1 MRYATS
7 YDVGDRKRGEGINE
21 DSVAVL
27 AFEDGHRDGYLGR
40 WRARAGP
47 ETDEGRAGTESSHDA
62 VAAAVADA
70 EAEES
75 ASEEADAEASS
86 QTDDGDTPPSTDS
99 DGGPFDELDLT
110 DPTADDDTESAAD
123 DDAERD
129 DEERGDRDRDERES
143 ATESVDVTEVAGTAD
158 EDDPSD
164 LPATRSVGVFALA
177 DGAGGHDAG
186 DVASYVAST
195 VVCERLAELAVRAA
209 RSDPV
214 AFDVEVDV
222 GPDRPDHADVQ
233 AAIEDAIVAAHREIL
248 RQANEADQ
256 GAYTTI
262 VAGVAVDGELHYGW
276 VGDSR
281 AYVVNPVHERIEQL
295 TKDHSVVTELEDAG
309 EIDEVESHVH
319 PRGNEITSAIGGRPG
334 EDPEEATVPVET
346 HTVPLYA
353 EDVVLVTSDGL
364 IDAQTDAPSLYDRYV
379 AAGRSDEVGEE
390 VLDAVVTDPEI
401 LETVLEATDLDAA
414 ARDLVSLANAR
425 GGKDNVS
432 HVLLQDPALGATPP
446 TDRLPVRAI
455 DPDDP
460 IEDRQTVIV
469 PEE

>member
-7 YDVGDRKRGEGINE
+7 YDVGERKRGEGINE

-27 AFEDGHRDGYLGR
+27 VFEDGHRDGYLGR
-40 WRARAGP
+40 WRTRSDP
-47 ETDEGRAGTESSHDA
+47 DVDEGRADTDAEDDA

-70 EAEES
+70 EAEGT
-75 ASEEADAEASS
+75 AEAETDAATTG
-86 QTDDGDTPPSTDS
+86 QTDATDAS
-99 DGGPFDELDLT
+99 PESGGGPFDELDLT
-110 DPTADDDTESAAD
+110 DPTEEDEDPVEADTAA
-123 DDAERD
+123 
-129 DEERGDRDRDERES
+129 
-143 ATESVDVTEVAGTAD
+143 TAD
-158 EDDPSD
+158 AAEADVGETDS

-186 DVASYVAST
+186 DVASYIAST
-195 VVCERLAELAVRAA
+195 VVTERLAELAVKAA
-209 RSDPV
+209 RTDPV
-214 AFDVEVDV
+214 AFDVEVDI
-222 GPDRPDHADVQ
+222 GPDRPDHADFQ
-233 AAIEDAIVAAHREIL
+233 AAITDAIVAAHREIL

-281 AYVVNPVHERIEQL
+281 AYAVNPVHDRIEQL
-295 TKDHSVVTELEDAG
+295 TKDHSVVEELEDAG
-309 EIDEVESHVH
+309 EIDEIEGHVH

-334 EDPEEATVPVET
+334 EDPDEATVPVET

-364 IDAQTDAPSLYDRYV
+364 IDAQTDAPDLYDRYV
-379 AAGRSDEVGEE
+379 AADRSDEVGEA
-390 VLDAVVTDPEI
+390 VLSAVVTDPEI
-401 LETVLEATDLDAA
+401 KETVLAAPDLDAA
-414 ARDLVSLANAR
+414 ARDLVTLANDR

-432 HVLLQDPALGATPP
+432 HVLFQDDALGSTPP
-446 TDRLPVRAI
+446 ADRFPVRAI

-469 PEE
+469 QTE

>member
-1 MRYATS
+1 MRYATN

-27 AFEDGHRDGYLGR
+27 AFEDGHRAGYLGR
-40 WRARAGP
+40 WRARAAP
-47 ETDEGRAGTESSHDA
+47 ETDAGRAGTDSSHDA
-62 VAAAVADA
+62 VAAAVEDA
-70 EAEES
+70 EAEDTANEDTG
-75 ASEEADAEASS
+75 EDAAN
-86 QTDDGDTPPSTDS
+86 QTDYGDASPDS

-110 DPTADDDTESAAD
+110 DPTADDDDLD
-123 DDAERD
+123 DDADQDGPEETPEGSPDAASGDGD
-129 DEERGDRDRDERES
+129 DH
-143 ATESVDVTEVAGTAD
+143 A
-158 EDDPSD
+158 D

-186 DVASYVAST
+186 DVASYIAST

-214 AFDVEVDV
+214 AFDVEVDI

-233 AAIEDAIVAAHREIL
+233 AAIENAIVAAHRTIL

-309 EIDEVESHVH
+309 EIDEVEGHVH
-319 PRGNEITSAIGGRPG
+319 PRGNEITSAIGGHPG

-364 IDAQTDAPSLYDRYV
+364 IDAQTDAPALYDRYV

-401 LETVLEATDLDAA
+401 LETVLEAEDLDAA

-432 HVLLQDPALGATPP
+432 HVLLRDPALGETPP

-469 PEE
+469 SEE